1 LIYIINNVNLSECYV
16 FVDITS
22 CGSRH
27 KNEVDDL
34 TRRYYEQAK
43 SDREKLEKHLN
54 EVLSE
59 LFINYYLLDL
69 LNFST
74 DKYCIW
80 KSDFF
85 ETIDIIRE

>member
-1 LIYIINNVNLSECYV
+1 MFLSILRHVE
-16 FVDITS
+16 
-22 CGSRH
+22 SRH

-43 SDREKLEKHLN
+43 SDREKLEKHLK

-74 DKYCIW
+74 DKYCI
-80 KSDFF
+80 
-85 ETIDIIRE
+85 